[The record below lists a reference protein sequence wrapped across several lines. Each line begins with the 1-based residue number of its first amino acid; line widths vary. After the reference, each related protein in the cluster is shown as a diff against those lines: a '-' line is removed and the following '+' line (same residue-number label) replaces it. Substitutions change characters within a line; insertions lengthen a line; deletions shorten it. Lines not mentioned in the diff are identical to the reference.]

1 MKKILRAS
9 ILVLAL
15 TVSVFA
21 GEIPNDYVPPTQ
33 QPPTTNI
40 SVGEIITSIINL
52 LPLWSEPIRLDRL
65 A

>member
-15 TVSVFA
+15 SVGVFA
-21 GEIPNDYVPPTQ
+21 GEIPNDYVPPSP

-40 SVGEIITSIINL
+40 SVGEIITLMINL
-52 LPLWSEPIRLDRL
+52 LPLP
-65 A
+65 